1 MTFMTFSV
9 GIGEEGLFRG
19 FMQSLLQKFYSVRFA
34 IFVQS
39 LLFGVWH
46 FVWHVSPLD
55 VFGMLMHILSSFV
68 IGVLFG
74 YFYSIAENL
83 TPLILVH
90 GLVDSFPSGYKF
102 ANLENLSAGEAF
114 MIWGLPY
121 ILSITLMFI
130 LTRKLAEWMKKP

>member
-46 FVWHVSPLD
+46 FVWHISPLD

-90 GLVDSFPSGYKF
+90 GLIDSFPSGYKF
-102 ANLENLSAGEAF
+102 ASLENLSASEAF

-130 LTRKLAEWMKKP
+130 LTRKLAEWMKS